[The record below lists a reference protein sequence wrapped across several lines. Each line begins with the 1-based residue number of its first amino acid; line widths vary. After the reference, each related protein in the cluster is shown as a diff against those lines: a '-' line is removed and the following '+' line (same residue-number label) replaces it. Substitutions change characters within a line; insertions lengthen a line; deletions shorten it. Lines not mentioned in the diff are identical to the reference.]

1 MPASY
6 KSWTVKIRLFD
17 NVGAILYLESENM
30 NNVYSIEL
38 PDGLTQEACLEKLFE
53 LFKSD
58 ISDDTLQNLV
68 EAVYLREDT
77 SSTYVGNG
85 LAVPHGRVENFGAA
99 RVAFGVSRIGVDW
112 PSDDCKANVVA
123 LIGVDKKDVS
133 KYLSILQKISKW
145 KKQNPAIFAACD
157 FEAIKNSIE
166 SSIQI

>member
-99 RVAFGVSRIGVDW
+99 RIAFGVSRIGVDW

-145 KKQNPAIFAACD
+145 KKQNPAIFATCD
-157 FEAIKNSIE
+157 FDAIKNSIE